1 MKIET
6 KKFLNNM
13 MNKFSKI
20 KIMNSVKLIK
30 CEEIIMKLIKF
41 INIKQMKK
49 KLIIKIRNFRVF
61 KVNQLIQKVINLC
74 HR

>member
-13 MNKFSKI
+13 MNKFRKI

-49 KLIIKIRNFRVF
+49 KLIIKIRNF
-61 KVNQLIQKVINLC
+61 K
-74 HR
+74 

>member
-1 MKIET
+1 
-6 KKFLNNM
+6 
-13 MNKFSKI
+13 MNKFRKI

-49 KLIIKIRNFRVF
+49 KLIIKIRNFKQF
-61 KVNQLIQKVINLC
+61 KVNRLMLKATNFC
-74 HR
+74 HK

>member
-49 KLIIKIRNFRVF
+49 KLIIKIRNF
-61 KVNQLIQKVINLC
+61 K
-74 HR
+74 